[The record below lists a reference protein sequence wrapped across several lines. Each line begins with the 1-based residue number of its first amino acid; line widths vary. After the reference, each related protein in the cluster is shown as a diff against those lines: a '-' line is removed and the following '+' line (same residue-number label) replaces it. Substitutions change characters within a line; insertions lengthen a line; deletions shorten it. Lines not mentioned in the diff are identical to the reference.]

1 MHNGKWGITRMN
13 RNVKWFAITAAL
25 VLTLLLSAC
34 GGGNKIAD
42 GAKNMKKVLA
52 EVKTSVD
59 AGDAEKAKSDA
70 AKLEKA
76 WASFE
81 DEVKV
86 KSKDLYDKLET
97 PLHVIEA
104 GASVDPLDKDVL
116 NKSIVELDQVLSEIE
131 KI

>member
-1 MHNGKWGITRMN
+1 MKRNAKWL
-13 RNVKWFAITAAL
+13 AITAAL

-42 GAKNMKKVLA
+42 GVKNMKEVLA
-52 EVKTSVD
+52 EVKSSVD
-59 AGDAEKAKSDA
+59 AGDAVKAKSDA
-70 AKLEKA
+70 AKLEEA

-81 DEVKV
+81 DDVKD

-104 GASVDPLDKDVL
+104 GASVDPLDKDTL

-131 KI
+131 KL